1 MKVGILLSG
10 GKDSLYAAYL
20 ASKHHNLVCCVTINS
35 ENKES
40 YMFHTPNIDGVNL
53 QAKAMNLPLI
63 IVNTKGEKEKELLE
77 LKTALKQAKKEHKIQ
92 GITTGAVASQYQ
104 ASRIQKICHELGLW
118 CINPLWQIE
127 QNKLLQELL
136 DNQFEVLIAGVFA
149 YPFDK
154 KWLGITLDQK
164 ALNGL
169 KEMQD
174 KYEINP
180 AGEGG
185 EIETY
190 VLDCP
195 LFEKKINIIE
205 SETEFEN
212 FAGTYE
218 IKKAE
223 LVEKKFSNIKEN
235 TIEKKET
242 ADVLI
247 INTSTKEAPL
257 YVHEFIQPIADLC
270 EKSGKTWRSV
280 EIENIPKDIKE
291 KKIIISGTALKDNQ
305 FLEYKKNIDKLI
317 NLEKPIL
324 GICAG
329 AELLL
334 PKYVELEEILEI
346 GPQIVEE
353 LNEDPLTSNLDG
365 KECYFLHQLG
375 IRAIPLNS
383 NLKALLTTKK
393 GIAAYKYKDKEIYG
407 VQFHPEVS
415 QKQLILEFLK

>member
-1 MKVGILLSG
+1 
-10 GKDSLYAAYL
+10 
-20 ASKHHNLVCCVTINS
+20 
-35 ENKES
+35 
-40 YMFHTPNIDGVNL
+40 MFHTPNIDGVDL

-77 LKTALKQAKKEHKIQ
+77 LKIALKQAKEEHGIQ

-104 ASRIQKICHELGLW
+104 ASRIQNICHELNLW

-136 DNQFEVLIAGVFA
+136 DNKFEVLIAGVFA

-154 KWLGITLDQK
+154 NWLGKIIDK
-164 ALNGL
+164 KVCDDL
-169 KEMQD
+169 KVMQT

-185 EIETY
+185 EIETF

-195 LFEKKINIIE
+195 LFEKKIKITKTQ
-205 SETEFEN
+205 SEYKN
-212 FAGTYE
+212 YAGTYN
-218 IKKAE
+218 IISAE
-223 LVEKKFSNIKEN
+223 LIGKKIFDIKEN
-235 TIEKKET
+235 KTIKTKE
-242 ADVLI
+242 AKILI

-257 YVHEFIQPIADLC
+257 YVHEFIRPITDLC
-270 EKSGKTWRSV
+270 EKSGKTWNMIGV
-280 EIENIPKDIKE
+280 EEIPEEIKAE
-291 KKIIISGTALKDNQ
+291 KIIISGTALKDNQ
-305 FLEYKKNIDKLI
+305 FLKHKKNIDKLI
-317 NLEKPIL
+317 NSGKPIL

-334 PKYVELEEILEI
+334 PKNIELEEILEI
-346 GPQIVEE
+346 GPKVVEE

-383 NLKALLTTKK
+383 YLKALLATKK
-393 GIAAYKYKDKEIYG
+393 GIAAFKYSNKKIYG

-415 QKQLILEFLK
+415 QKELIINFLNNI